1 MMELGLQ
8 LARVCDK
15 AIGGRELE
23 QSIIDSCTAKG
34 CLIHYHS
41 LVDNIFLKETNK
53 RTKGITKKTGP
64 VTRNSAVSHRS
75 KTSGFPNLG
84 DLP

>member
-8 LARVCDK
+8 LARVCYK

-23 QSIIDSCTAKG
+23 QSIIDF
-34 CLIHYHS
+34 IHYHS